1 MEDIKLKLR
10 RIIGVL
16 LCLALCLGMLSGC
29 GGEKRYSG
37 EFYGAFDTVVI
48 VTAYCVSQEEFDGL
62 FSQAEEELLRL
73 SRLYDIYVP
82 YEGVTGLYQLNQK
95 AGQGPVKVEPE
106 VMDLL
111 LFARECYDRTGGVVN
126 VAMGSVLSIWHDL
139 REQAAEEPEKAQLP
153 SREEL
158 SQAAEH
164 CRIED
169 LVLDEEA
176 GTAELRDSQMSLD
189 VGAVAKGFAVQRVT
203 ESLMES
209 GYENFVISAGG
220 NVQAQGAPPEK
231 EGWSVGIEDPQQ
243 AGELIDTVTI
253 TSQAVVT
260 SGGYERFYTVDGK
273 RYHHIIDPET
283 LYPAQRMLSAT
294 VICDDGALA
303 DCLSTALFLMEPE
316 EALEFARSQGARA
329 ILVTLDGQV
338 LDTQEK

>member
-1 MEDIKLKLR
+1 
-10 RIIGVL
+10 
-16 LCLALCLGMLSGC
+16 
-29 GGEKRYSG
+29 
-37 EFYGAFDTVVI
+37 
-48 VTAYCVSQEEFDGL
+48 
-62 FSQAEEELLRL
+62 
-73 SRLYDIYVP
+73 
-82 YEGVTGLYQLNQK
+82 
-95 AGQGPVKVEPE
+95 
-106 VMDLL
+106 
-111 LFARECYDRTGGVVN
+111 
-126 VAMGSVLSIWHDL
+126 MGSVLSIWHEA

-153 SREEL
+153 SQEAL

-260 SGGYERFYTVDGK
+260 SGGYERFYTVDGE

-316 EALEFARSQGARA
+316 EALEFARSQGARV

>member
-1 MEDIKLKLR
+1 MKLR

-48 VTAYCVSQEEFDGL
+48 VTAYCASQEEFDGL
-62 FSQAEEELLRL
+62 FSQTEEELLRL

-95 AGQGPVKVEPE
+95 AGQGPVEEELE
-106 VMDLL
+106 VMELL

-126 VAMGSVLSIWHDL
+126 VAM

-153 SREEL
+153 SQEAL

-189 VGAVAKGFAVQRVT
+189 VGAVAKGFAVQQVT

-260 SGGYERFYTVDGK
+260 SGGYERFYTVAGE

-316 EALEFARSQGARA
+316 EALEFARSQGVRA
-329 ILVTLDGQV
+329 ILVTLDGPV